1 MKNVKNNNLV
11 AMVLDQKRTGREV
24 VGTEVV
30 LTHGGKDFVVSGV
43 DLANETITIKEV
55 LPEDSV
61 ETPVEITLSS
71 KNAHVA
77 HYRRNPN
84 ERPIVKAVIKNDN
97 GKKSLVVGD
106 EVEIEVF
113 LGTLDVQQIVACTKG
128 KVILTV
134 KDNNDNLI
142 LKSYDVQDDTFSD
155 VEVYTDE
162 TYPDGE
168 GLSIPVDAKI
178 ESVRVNDETGETLVL
193 VTNRIDKSYV
203 DENGKPV
210 AAEGVDQYLLQV
222 SSDGSVRFL
231 AAGGSYDYIFSSI
244 EVVKFGSRQLL
255 ITRCEEG
262 YEYNDVVDG
271 SIAVTLEKPVILIN
285 DYDVV
290 RSGWYDEDG
299 STSPIGVFAVDSV
312 DAKVYFGGTPNDRP
326 VITIVDIDSITI
338 SNRHGNVVVTDAK
351 IVRVLANYNYFDG
364 VYSHTDE
371 NGDTVVEWYFSNE
384 KFEEKM
390 LSVKETDRGTLME
403 LVDLA

>member
-30 LTHGGKDFVVSGV
+30 LTHDSKSFVVSGV

-113 LGTLDVQQIVACTKG
+113 LGTLDVQQVVACTKG

-155 VEVYTDE
+155 VEVY
-162 TYPDGE
+162 PDYE
-168 GLSIPVDAKI
+168 KLSIPVDAEI
-178 ESVRVNDETGETLVL
+178 TSVRVNDETGETLVL

-222 SSDGSVRFL
+222 SGDGVVRYL
-231 AAGGSYDYIFSSI
+231 VAGGSYDYIFSSI
-244 EVVKFGSRQLL
+244 EVAKFGSRQLL
-255 ITRCEEG
+255 VTRCEEG

-285 DYDVV
+285 DYDDV
-290 RSGWYDEDG
+290 RSGWYGEDG
-299 STSPIGVFAVDSV
+299 STSSVGVFAVDSV

-326 VITIVDIDSITI
+326 VITIVDKDSITI

-351 IVRVLANYNYFDG
+351 IVPVLANYNYFDG